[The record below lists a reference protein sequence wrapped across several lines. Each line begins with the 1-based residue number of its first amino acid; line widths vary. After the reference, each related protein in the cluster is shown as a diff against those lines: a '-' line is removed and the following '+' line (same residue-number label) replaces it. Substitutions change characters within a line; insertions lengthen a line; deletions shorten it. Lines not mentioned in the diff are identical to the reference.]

1 MVNRLVIYWYIPCH
15 CVVKNMA
22 LVVHCI
28 GCNQF
33 IKNTKNDG
41 SDDSDHEIESKQAR
55 CPSCHNLSH
64 RRHSHYVRQLK
75 DLPLGDREVQL
86 FLCSN
91 KWFCD
96 HSDCAVKVFTE
107 RLNWIDPYRR
117 RTRRLEE
124 QLTTL
129 AFSTSC
135 LQAEKLCKLFHI
147 SVSHDALLD
156 LIYRKN
162 QEPETHFP
170 FRRSG

>member
-1 MVNRLVIYWYIPCH
+1 MGFLD
-15 CVVKNMA
+15 A
-22 LVVHCI
+22 LLAPNVLLLNSHFTMDQLTLI
-28 GCNQF
+28 M
-33 IKNTKNDG
+33 KL
-41 SDDSDHEIESKQAR
+41 ESKQAR
-55 CPSCHNLSH
+55 CPSCHNMSH
-64 RRHSHYVRQLK
+64 RRHSHYTRQLK

-96 HSDCAVKVFTE
+96 EPGCTVKVFTE

-147 SVSHDALLD
+147 SVSHDSLLD
-156 LIYRKN
+156 LIYRKK
-162 QEPETHFP
+162 QKPETHFP